1 MTFPE
6 APRCCVSGYFTWD
19 KMIDFTENN
28 EVRQEDRFTAILVG
42 ADLGSGD
49 AQRSLD
55 ELEALAEAAGGETA
69 GFVIQKMERPRP
81 ATFIGKGKV
90 EELAQMCANGV
101 ADTVIFDDELTGA
114 QIRNLEEALGV
125 RVIDRTILI
134 LDIFARRAVSK
145 EGKLQVELAQLRYRM
160 PRLLGFGRS
169 LSRLGGGIGTR
180 GPGEKK
186 LETDRRHIQARIDDI
201 RAELARAEKTAALKR
216 KQRRRNEIPT
226 VALVGYTNAGKSA
239 VMNRLLSLEGR
250 EEKEVFSEDMLFA
263 TLDAEQRS
271 ITPEKGRG
279 FILSD
284 TVGFVSKLPH
294 ELIKAFRAT
303 LEEAAEADLLLH
315 VVDVSVPEMEHF
327 MDVTEQVL
335 REIGAGSKDMIIA
348 YNKSDLLTDGC
359 GPDGE
364 PFLPARPGI
373 LLSAKTGDGAE
384 ELLAAILATLYGDRR
399 TVTLLIPYTR
409 GDVLSYVC
417 DKGVVRTMEHTSE
430 GTAVTV
436 ELDGKDYERVA
447 AYDTL

>member
-1 MTFPE
+1 
-6 APRCCVSGYFTWD
+6 
-19 KMIDFTENN
+19 MIDFTENN
-28 EVRQEDRFTAILVG
+28 EVKREDHFTAILVG
-42 ADLGSGD
+42 ADLGRED
-49 AQRSLD
+49 TERSLA

-69 GFVIQKMERPRP
+69 GIVMQKMERPRP
-81 ATFIGKGKV
+81 ATYIGKGKV
-90 EELAQMCANGV
+90 EEVAQMCAAGM

-134 LDIFARRAVSK
+134 LDIFARRASSK
-145 EGKLQVELAQLRYRM
+145 EGKLQVELAQLQYRM
-160 PRLLGFGRS
+160 PRLLGFGRA

-201 RAELARAEKTAALKR
+201 RAELARAEKTAARKS
-216 KQRRRNEIPT
+216 KQRHKNEIPT

-239 VMNRLLSLEGR
+239 IMNRLLGLEGR
-250 EEKEVFSEDMLFA
+250 DEKEVFSENMLFA

-294 ELIKAFRAT
+294 DLIKAFHAT
-303 LEEAAEADLLLH
+303 LEEAAQADLLVH
-315 VVDVSVPEMEHF
+315 VVDVSAPDMERC

-335 REIGAGSKDMIIA
+335 KEIGAGGKQTLIA
-348 YNKSDLLTDGC
+348 YNKADLLVDGL

-364 PFLPARPGI
+364 PFLPARAGL

-384 ELLAAILATLYGDRR
+384 ELLEAILKQLYGDSR
-399 TVTLLIPYTR
+399 TVTLRIPYAR

-417 DKGVVRTMEHTSE
+417 EKGVVSSMEHTAE
-430 GTAVTV
+430 GTVVCVQLA
-436 ELDGKDYERVA
+436 GKDYDRVA

>member
-1 MTFPE
+1 
-6 APRCCVSGYFTWD
+6 
-19 KMIDFTENN
+19 MIDFTEDNQ
-28 EVRQEDRFTAILVG
+28 VKTEDHFTAILVG
-42 ADLGSGD
+42 VDLGAGD
-49 AQRSLD
+49 AERSLD
-55 ELEALAEAAGGETA
+55 ELAALAEAAGGETA
-69 GFVIQKMERPRP
+69 GFVVQRMERPRP

-90 EELAQMCANGV
+90 EELADMCANGT

-114 QIRNLEEALGV
+114 QIRNLEESLGV

-145 EGKLQVELAQLRYRM
+145 EGKLQVELAQLQYRM
-160 PRLLGFGRS
+160 PRLMGFGRS

-186 LETDRRHIQARIDDI
+186 LETDRRHIRARIDDI
-201 RAELARAEKTAALKR
+201 RAELARAEKTAALKS

-239 VMNRLLSLEGR
+239 IMNRLLAAEGR

-279 FILSD
+279 FVLSD

-294 ELIKAFRAT
+294 DLIKAFRAT
-303 LEEAAEADLLLH
+303 LEEAATADLLVH
-315 VVDVSVPEMEHF
+315 VVDVSSPEMEHC

-335 REIGAGSKDMIIA
+335 KEIGAGDRDMIVA
-348 YNKSDLLTDGC
+348 YNKADLLVDGR

-373 LLSAKTGDGAE
+373 LLSAKTGEGAE
-384 ELLAAILATLYGDRR
+384 DLLQEILATLYGDRK
-399 TVTLLIPYTR
+399 TVTLRIPYAR

-417 DKGVVRTMEHTSE
+417 EKGVVLSMEHTEE
-430 GTAVTV
+430 GTVVTAD
-436 ELDGKDYERVA
+436 LSGKDYDRVA